1 MSNSKVYVKIGRKY
15 RDAFKSVCDLV
26 NNGCI
31 DPSIIQSCRDD
42 RFIET
47 SQYIFEYT
55 GENSAIGAGTDVGMM
70 PSGASWFMGFRG
82 SDSSN
87 VMSAWHNLVETV
99 ADNYHKEFSL
109 VEYLQS
115 SNAKSPEEIAEAK
128 STVENAIRALKI
140 PLSKVASA
148 TTEESLED
156 LYAVSLRMELFGGAG
171 EPRPILCKVYFRYQ
185 NKVFSP
191 LRTDEAAMV
200 DVYVQSIIS
209 NQRGVRKDDAKDQK
223 ASAKAGQ
230 GNPEEGRE
238 TAIVDNVLNSI
249 EKLIHG
255 DLSRSFT
262 ESVLVSNETDVET
275 VNDLVKMGPQD
286 EVQLSCKK
294 LKVLGIS
301 HITWVSTA
309 FNVFIDGEKAFLAKV
324 GLNNSISLYC
334 CCRSKENKLIENN
347 VISCVDEETGASYE
361 IHLDPESEN
370 FGIDESDIE
379 RIRKESAFA
388 EHVFPITCPEL
399 MRRNINCTQYR
410 CHCNTVI
417 FETNGKVRRK
427 CADCPH
433 PEIVFRDGDGNVAYT
448 PSLGFD
454 TKTLQPV
461 DTPTS
466 VCRFCGRSYAVREA
480 TANFMCEFC
489 RSAFDSFDQGMA
501 GKAEHRTYRRY
512 AGMLPLSVRI
522 RALFGKKF
530 CFENADRLLF
540 FVGKDQYFFDKL
552 KLTDTGL
559 IEKPE
564 KRQ

>member
-1 MSNSKVYVKIGRKY
+1 MSNKIYVKIGRKY
-15 RDAFKSVCDLV
+15 RDAFQSVCDLV

-55 GENSAIGAGTDVGMM
+55 GETSPIGAGTDVGMM

-115 SNAKSPEEIAEAK
+115 ANAKSAEEIAE
-128 STVENAIRALKI
+128 STLVVENAVRALKI
-140 PLSKVASA
+140 PFSKVSNA

-191 LRTDEAAMV
+191 LRSDESSVV
-200 DVYVQSIIS
+200 DVYIQNIIS
-209 NQRGVRKDDAKDQK
+209 NQRGVRKDDKDGPKAAK
-223 ASAKAGQ
+223 GQ
-230 GNPEEGRE
+230 GNGEEGKE
-238 TAIVDNVLNSI
+238 TTIVDNVLNSI
-249 EKLIHG
+249 EKLIRG

-262 ESVLVSNETDVET
+262 ESVLISNETDTET
-275 VNDLVKMGPQD
+275 IADLVKMGPQD
-286 EVQLSCKK
+286 EVQLSCKR

-301 HITWVSTA
+301 HITWVATA
-309 FNVFIDGEKAFLAKV
+309 FNVYLDGQKAFLAKV
-324 GLNNSISLYC
+324 GLNDSISLYC

-347 VISCVDEETGASYE
+347 VIPCVSEETGESYE
-361 IHLDPESEN
+361 IHLDPQQED
-370 FGIDESDIE
+370 FGITESDVE
-379 RIRKESAFA
+379 RIRKESPFA
-388 EHVFPITCPEL
+388 EHVFPINCPEM

-410 CHCNTVI
+410 CNCNTI
-417 FETNGKVRRK
+417 TFEAGGKIRRK

-433 PEIVFRDGDGNVAYT
+433 PEIVFRYGDGNVSYT

-454 TKTLQPV
+454 TKTLSPV
-461 DTPTS
+461 ETPTA
-466 VCRFCGRSYAVREA
+466 VCRFCGRSYAVKEA
-480 TANFMCEFC
+480 TANYMCEFC

-512 AGMLPLSVRI
+512 AGMLPLSVRV

-540 FVGKDQYFFDKL
+540 FVGNDQYFFDKL

>member
-1 MSNSKVYVKIGRKY
+1 MSNKIYVKIGQKY

-47 SQYIFEYT
+47 AQYIFEYT
-55 GENSAIGAGTDVGMM
+55 GEASPIGADTDVGMT

-82 SDSSN
+82 SDNNN

-109 VEYLQS
+109 VEFLQS
-115 SNAKSPEEIAEAK
+115 ANAKSPEEIADARMV
-128 STVENAIRALKI
+128 VENAIRALKI
-140 PLSKVASA
+140 PFSKVSNA

-156 LYAVSLRMELFGGAG
+156 LYAVSLRMEIFGGAG

-185 NKVFSP
+185 NKVFFP
-191 LRTDEAAMV
+191 IRADEASVV
-200 DVYVQSIIS
+200 DVYIQNIIS
-209 NQRGVRKDDAKDQK
+209 NQRGARKDDKDGTPK
-223 ASAKAGQ
+223 AAKAAQ
-230 GNPEEGRE
+230 GNPEEGNE

-249 EKLIHG
+249 QKLIRG
-255 DLSRSFT
+255 ELSRSFT
-262 ESVLVSNETDVET
+262 ESVLISNETDTET
-275 VNDLVKMGPQD
+275 VEDLVALGPQD
-286 EVQLSCKK
+286 QVQLSCKK

-301 HITWVSTA
+301 HITWVATA
-309 FNVFIDGEKAFLAKV
+309 FNVFLDGQKAFLAKV
-324 GLNNSISLYC
+324 GLNDSISLYC

-347 VISCVDEETGASYE
+347 VIPCVSLENGSNYE
-361 IHLDPESEN
+361 IILDPQQEN
-370 FGIDESDIE
+370 FGITESDVE
-379 RIRKESAFA
+379 LIRKESPFA
-388 EHVFPITCPEL
+388 EHVFPINCPEM

-410 CHCNTVI
+410 CNCNTI
-417 FETNGKVRRK
+417 TFEIGGKLRRK

-433 PEIVFRDGDGNVAYT
+433 PEIVFRYGDGNVAYT

-454 TKTLQPV
+454 TKTLMPV
-461 DTPTS
+461 DSATAT
-466 VCRFCGRSYAVREA
+466 CRFCGRSYAVKEA
-480 TANFMCEFC
+480 TANYMCEFC
-489 RSAFDSFDQGMA
+489 RSAFDTFDQGLA

-512 AGMLPLSVRI
+512 AGMLPLSVRV

-540 FVGKDQYFFDKL
+540 FVGNDQYFFDKL